1 MKISQLLAS
10 ILVLLAGGAA
20 IMYSAEQQKVM
31 DALIATHGG
40 GQQVEASSSTGL
52 RKLNLDLDAE
62 RGTVASERAAAVKAT
77 EAARVEMLDFRMK
90 RDEAQSRLDEHQEEL
105 KTLRDKVKAMDASV
119 AELRGA
125 LEKAL
130 EEIKAAAALDVA
142 ADATSDAVLE
152 GIRATVER
160 EQKRTE
166 EINARLAD
174 WQAARTAATE
184 KLAKEKVELN
194 RLTAINDKFFTDYT
208 KNDDEFPLL
217 AVDTRWKFVVF
228 NVGAESGL
236 VAGDATPLLV
246 KRGDTV
252 VAPLRIVT
260 ISTKGLVVAEFNPK
274 ALTPG
279 VRPEVGDRVFRVKPL
294 GN

>member
-20 IMYSAEQQKVM
+20 IKYSADQQKVM

-62 RGTVASERAAAVKAT
+62 RGTVASERAAAVKTT
-77 EAARVEMLDFRMK
+77 EAARVEMLDYRMK
-90 RDEAQSRLDEHQEEL
+90 RDEAQGRVDGHQEEL
-105 KTLRDKVKAMDASV
+105 TGLRSKVKAMDESV
-119 AELRGA
+119 AELRKT
-125 LEKAL
+125 LELAL
-130 EEIKAAAALDVA
+130 EEIRAAAALDVA
-142 ADATSDAVLE
+142 SDATSEAVLE
-152 GIRATVER
+152 SIRATVER
-160 EQKRTE
+160 EQKRAE
-166 EINARLAD
+166 ELNERLSD
-174 WQAARTAATE
+174 WQSARTAATE

-217 AVDTRWKFVVF
+217 AVDGRWKFVVF
-228 NVGAESGL
+228 NVGSDSGL
-236 VAGDATPLLV
+236 VAGDVTPLLV

-252 VAPLRIVT
+252 VAQLRIVT
-260 ISTKGLVVAEFNPK
+260 ISAKGMVVAEYDPRK
-274 ALTPG
+274 LTPG
-279 VRPEVGDRVFRVKPL
+279 VRPEVGDRVFRVKPM

>member
-1 MKISQLLAS
+1 MKISQLLIS

-20 IMYSAEQQKVM
+20 IMYSTDQQKVM
-31 DALIATHGG
+31 DVVIATHGG
-40 GQQVEASSSTGL
+40 GQQVEASNSTGL

-62 RGTVASERAAAVKAT
+62 RGTVSSERSAAVKAA
-77 EAARVEMLDFRMK
+77 EAARVEMRDSKVK
-90 RDEAQSRLDEHQEEL
+90 RDDAQARFDEHKSSLEGV
-105 KTLRDKVKAMDASV
+105 RSKVKAMDASV
-119 AELRGA
+119 AELRQSLESA
-125 LEKAL
+125 LSK
-130 EEIKAAAALDVA
+130 IKASASLDVA
-142 ADATSDAVLE
+142 ADAGSDAVLE
-152 GIRATVER
+152 GIRAIVER

-166 EINARLAD
+166 GINEDLLKK
-174 WQAARTAATE
+174 QAARQEATE

-260 ISTKGLVVAEFNPK
+260 ISAKGLVVAEFNPK